1 MLATSWLSS
10 RRDKE
15 LKPLKSVK
23 RTVTRAWS
31 NWVSFSP
38 CSPDRKSTRLNSS
51 HSQISYA
58 VFCLKKKTTY
68 RKIPHLCVIQG
79 DATYASIAA
88 ASILAKTYRDDYMIR
103 LHKKFPQYGW
113 KSNKAYATPCHRR
126 AIEEFG
132 LTPFHRRSFQ
142 CLPDAQLEMDL

>member
-58 VFCLKKKTTY
+58 VFCLKKKTAY
-68 RKIPHLCVIQG
+68 KKSREIVMRSLHSQEGLHSEG
-79 DATYASIAA
+79 DRQVEPCLGFLQIEARD
-88 ASILAKTYRDDYMIR
+88 LAEAVEAVAERGSVGT
-103 LHKKFPQYGW
+103 
-113 KSNKAYATPCHRR
+113 R
-126 AIEEFG
+126 A
-132 LTPFHRRSFQ
+132 
-142 CLPDAQLEMDL
+142 